1 MLNLSNGN
9 PTSRMD
15 TTYLESQCSLA
26 PEENAVWCDRNGVK
40 LLQYYPGWV
49 STDTDIYKNVLRT
62 IEHLLSQL
70 GPSPQGVGE
79 ARHLG
84 FEKWEASLPAGTPS
98 GRYGFT
104 VYRNHGH
111 PSTKLPTISA
121 DLLAK
126 ALSGSNPGM
135 AFRSSDAMKDLSKR
149 ISLTFASIDP
159 DSWDKYRQ
167 AYIKISE

>member
-1 MLNLSNGN
+1 MSNLSNGN
-9 PTSRMD
+9 PMSRMD

-26 PEENAVWCDRNGVK
+26 PEEKAVWCDGNGVK

-49 STDTDIYKNVLRT
+49 HTDTDLYKNVLRA

-70 GPSPQGVGE
+70 GPSPPGVGE

-84 FEKWEASLPAGTPS
+84 FEERAASLPSGTPS

-104 VYRNHGH
+104 VYHNRGR

-126 ALSGSNPGM
+126 APSGSNPGIV
-135 AFRSSDAMKDLSKR
+135 FRSSDAMKDLSHR

-167 AYIKISE
+167 AYVKIAE